1 MTQTQSR
8 ILFQNKKRMDP
19 TVFHELAALFEP
31 HVTDVRGAVL
41 HVERNLRRRPDYADS
56 ATLPAR
62 AFTVIELTQLYRFEH
77 CAADKLRNWH
87 HAVNCAGCEGDHR
100 CSAAA
105 LCPLS
110 GKCLGGLRRHIFH
123 CRNKYCIVPHCY
135 ATRLVLRH
143 FRTCVAAC
151 TLCAPFRADSVLATL
166 TPSQLCAH
174 IAAFQPSNE
183 GCVLC
188 AQTDLALPN
197 SMFCLGCSAIIP
209 AGALYCPEKTL
220 CALCEPDGP
229 LPENPALDPTA
240 TCCRCG
246 RFAHHLCA
254 LLVRPNPNFVC
265 PQCLLADPKRMPLA
279 RRTRPAFI
287 IEPGVATG
295 DGVARLQLLARTP
308 ITTRV
313 DPRVRLLLPDM
324 PAELPGAQTCYG
336 LFTCIDGVDV
346 LIFIFYTLEYGAD
359 CPEPNRMR
367 AYINYVDSVHYY
379 QPKER
384 RTAVYHRALR
394 AYMHDAG
401 NRGFRTCHIW
411 SCPPVKGDEYIFVG
425 HPPAQKRPNKLKLL
439 EWYRELARGIPVSLF
454 ADAYKDCTPPFF
466 EGDLWALEIGR
477 AKSVAAA
484 RAALDRAKKYCLVLA
499 LDAPNPAPP
508 LTARVD
514 SVFATRD
521 RFIQFCRANHLQ
533 FSSLLHAKQATAAL
547 HLPFSS

>member
-1 MTQTQSR
+1 M
-8 ILFQNKKRMDP
+8 LDP
-19 TVFHELAALFEP
+19 TVFRELAALFEP

-41 HVERNLRRRPDYADS
+41 HVERNLRRRPDYNNRAN
-56 ATLPAR
+56 LPAR
-62 AFTVIELTQLYRFEH
+62 AFTVIELTQLCRLAH

-87 HAVNCAGCEGDHR
+87 HAVHCAGCEADHR

-105 LCPLS
+105 ICPLS
-110 GKCLGGLRRHIFH
+110 GKCLGGIRRHISTCVSQH
-123 CRNKYCIVPHCY
+123 CVVPHCY
-135 ATRLVLRH
+135 ATRLILRH
-143 FRTCVAAC
+143 FRNCVAEC
-151 TLCAPFRADSVLATL
+151 TLCAPFRADSVFASL
-166 TPSQLCAH
+166 TSRQLRAH
-174 IAAFQPSNE
+174 LAAFQPSDA

-188 AQTDLALPN
+188 AQTDLVLPN
-197 SMFCLGCSAIIP
+197 SMFCLGCSAHIP

-229 LPENPALDPTA
+229 LLENPALDQTA
-240 TCCRCG
+240 TCGRCG

-254 LLVRPNPNFVC
+254 LLTRPNPNFVC
-265 PQCLLADPKRMPLA
+265 PQCLLADPSRTPLA
-279 RRTRPAFI
+279 RRVRPTLLLSDGAQ
-287 IEPGVATG
+287 TG
-295 DGVARLQLLARTP
+295 SDAVARLQLLARTP

-313 DPRVRLLLPDM
+313 DPRVRLLLDM

-346 LIFIFYTLEYGAD
+346 LVFLFYTLEYGAD

-367 AYINYVDSVHYY
+367 AYINYVDSVHYF
-379 QPKER
+379 QPKEQ

-394 AYMHDAG
+394 AYIQDAG

-466 EGDLWALEIGR
+466 EGDLWAIEIGR

-484 RAALDRAKKYCLVLA
+484 RAALERAKKYCLVLTLA
-499 LDAPNPAPP
+499 APNPAPP
-508 LTARVD
+508 LAAHLD

-533 FSSLLHAKQATAAL
+533 FATLLHAKQATAAL
-547 HLPFSS
+547 